1 MDAQKNLYR
10 EEAYELLATLEDA
23 LIELEQH
30 PEDLSIVGRVFRAMH
45 TLKGS
50 GAMFGFDDIAAFTHT
65 IETVYDLIRDGN
77 LKISQDL
84 ISLTLSSCD
93 QIKAML
99 DASQGLAVASEEKT
113 RELAQAFKGYLPR
126 EEEPLDEG
134 AAGPCSPETRE
145 EAPRP
150 LTTFR
155 IRFRPHRDL
164 FANGTNPIPLLNE
177 LKDLGESA
185 IVCHMDDLPDL
196 KAMDP
201 EACYTS
207 WDIILTTLSDIN
219 TIRDVFIFVEDSSE
233 ISIEPVDTL
242 TPKDND
248 AEYKKMGEIL
258 LERGSVQKD
267 DLDKA
272 LKTQKRLGEVLVEA
286 GTVDKSEIRSA
297 LAEQEQVRTLRKKR
311 AAAEETSSIRV
322 PAARL
327 DALVNLVGELVTV
340 QARLTQFSARK
351 SDPDLLG
358 IAEEVERLSAELRD
372 ISMGIR
378 MLPIGTTFAK
388 FKRLVRDLTMS
399 LGKDINFEMEGEE
412 TELDKTVID
421 KLSDPLVH
429 LIRNSIDHGIE
440 SPDARVAAGK
450 PSQGMIKLSARHS
463 GAHVLISI
471 ADDGNGLDV
480 DAIRAKAV
488 EKGIIPH
495 EAALSEYEIHELIF
509 APGFS
514 TASIVTSVSGRG
526 VGMDVVRSS
535 IEGLNGT
542 VEVRSARGKGTTITL
557 KLPLTL
563 AIIDGLLVNIANES
577 FVIPLGA
584 VVECVELTDAERRH
598 AHGRNLIK
606 VREEII
612 PYIPLREVF
621 GINGGTPSIDQVVI
635 TELGDKRVGFVVDKV
650 IGQHQTVIKTMGSF
664 LRDIEGISGAT
675 ILGDGAVAL
684 ILDVYKLMQHVELM
698 ELNKYCGNK
707 QAVLMDDLSGSA

>member
-1 MDAQKNLYR
+1 MDAHKNLYR
-10 EEAYELLATLEDA
+10 EEAYELLANLEDA

-30 PEDLSIVGRVFRAMH
+30 PDDLDIVGRVFRAMH
-45 TLKGS
+45 TIKGS

-77 LKISQDL
+77 LKVSQDL

-99 DASQGLAVASEEKT
+99 DASQGLVAASEERT
-113 RELAQAFKGYLPR
+113 RELAQAFVGYLPR

-134 AAGPCSPETRE
+134 AAGPCRPEPQE

-177 LKDLGESA
+177 LKALGESA

-196 KAMDP
+196 KAIDP

-286 GTVDKSEIRSA
+286 GTLDKSEIRSA
-297 LAEQEQVRTLRKKR
+297 LAEQEQVRSVRKKR

-388 FKRLVRDLTMS
+388 FKRLVRDLTTS
-399 LGKDINFEMEGEE
+399 LGKDIDFEMEGEE

-450 PSQGMIKLSARHS
+450 LSQGTIKLSARHS

-495 EAALSEYEIHELIF
+495 EAALSEHEINELIF

-514 TASIVTSVSGRG
+514 TASTVTSVSGRG

-563 AIIDGLLVNIANES
+563 AIIDGLLVNIANEA

-584 VVECVELTDAERRH
+584 VVECVELTDAERNH
-598 AHGRNLIK
+598 AHGRHLIK

-621 GINGGTPSIDQVVI
+621 GINGGTPSVDQVVI

-650 IGQHQTVIKTMGSF
+650 IGQHQTVIKTMGGL
-664 LRDIEGISGAT
+664 LRDIEGVSGAT

-707 QAVLMDDLSGSA
+707 QVVLMDDLSGSS